1 MTINIGDFIKTF
13 HSNYPCCVVAKNSA
27 ETEYLVS
34 IREYKGDYKWVR
46 NVKKI
51 NMNEFEKINEFSKY
65 GEWWYTHHK
74 DIYQSVLTVFIK
86 GLL

>member
-13 HSNYPCCVVAKNSA
+13 HSDYPCCVVAKNSKQ
-27 ETEYLVS
+27 TEYLVS
-34 IREYKGDYKWVR
+34 IREYKGDYKWVK

-51 NMNEFEKINEFSKY
+51 NIDEFQKINEFSKY
-65 GEWWYTHHK
+65 GEWWYTQHK